1 MVQTFGDGKNI
12 YSVDMMFA
20 YINLFKQKSKSMKV
34 KDLEN
39 ILYQNVWGNPGKI
52 TPMKVLENPKKY
64 KDHMRR
70 IKHADLKYPIIVY
83 DKFVID
89 GVHRLTKAYLEKMK
103 TIKAIVFTKDLLQK
117 FKIAKYGDWSKVD
130 KLKIH
135 DYIQIFYKKFNMK
148 C

>member
-20 YINLFKQKSKSMKV
+20 YINLFKPKSKSLKI
-34 KDLEN
+34 KDLEHM
-39 ILYQNVWGNPGKI
+39 LHQNTWRNPSGLQI
-52 TPMKVLENPKKY
+52 TPIKVLENPQKY

-70 IKHADLKYPIIVY
+70 IKKADLKYPIIIY

-89 GVHRLTKAYLEKMK
+89 GVHRLTKAYLEKK
-103 TIKAIVFTKDLLQK
+103 KIIKATVFTKDLLQK
-117 FKIAKYGDWSKVD
+117 FKIAKYGDWLKVD
-130 KLKIH
+130 KLQIH
-135 DYIQIFYKKFNMK
+135 DYIQMFYKKF

>member
-20 YINLFKQKSKSMKV
+20 YINLFKPKSKSLKI
-34 KDLEN
+34 KDLEYM
-39 ILYQNVWGNPGKI
+39 LHQNTWGNPSGLQI
-52 TPMKVLENPKKY
+52 TPIKVLENPQKY

-70 IKHADLKYPIIVY
+70 IKKADLKYPIIVY

-89 GVHRLTKAYLEKMK
+89 GVHRLTKAYLEKK
-103 TIKAIVFTKDLLQK
+103 KIIKATVFTKDLLQK

-130 KLKIH
+130 KLQIH
-135 DYIQIFYKKFNMK
+135 DYIQMFYEKF